1 MILLPPLNL
10 FFYNILLGF
19 LDCQYKKTM
28 DGKSYVLQEDSL
40 VTLSLSL
47 LLGTNPD
54 NSFWRKVPILST
66 YFGSPEPNFPNP
78 NDILPD
84 LNPYVNALILL
95 PAIFKHRY
103 LKVLL
108 AFVLM
113 WNIVVCKRIFTYY
126 VQLLVSV
133 WESDLSTT
141 NFVFTFFFGLAV
153 SMSHLVL
160 MYYT

>member
-28 DGKSYVLQEDSL
+28 D
-40 VTLSLSL
+40 
-47 LLGTNPD
+47 GTNPD

-133 WESDLSTT
+133 WDSDLSTT

-160 MYYT
+160 MYYTAKRPVGLWVLHWRGYR